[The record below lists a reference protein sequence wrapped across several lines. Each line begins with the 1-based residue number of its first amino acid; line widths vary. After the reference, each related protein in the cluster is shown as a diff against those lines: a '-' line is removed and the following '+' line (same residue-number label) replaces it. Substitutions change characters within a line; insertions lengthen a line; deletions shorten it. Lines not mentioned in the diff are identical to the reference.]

1 MFLIL
6 INIYCF
12 SQNNKFNYEFLQ
24 QKCKKNANVIAD
36 YILLK
41 GKIELENEKEK
52 NLTQEES
59 ALWIYL
65 RSDISFLYEIG
76 FFDNEKVKKVKEI
89 NEDLSELIKK
99 DIAGFVFNER
109 PKTDDLKK
117 DELKIEKVEVT
128 KKRIIK

>member
-117 DELKIEKVEVT
+117 DELKI
-128 KKRIIK
+128 